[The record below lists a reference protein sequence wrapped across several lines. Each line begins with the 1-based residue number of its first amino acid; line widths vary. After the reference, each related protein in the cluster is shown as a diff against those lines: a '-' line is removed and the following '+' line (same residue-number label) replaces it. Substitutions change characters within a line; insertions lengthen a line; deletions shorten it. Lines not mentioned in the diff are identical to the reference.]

1 MMTARLTRWAGL
13 CAAVPLALA
22 LAACG
27 GGTDPVPP
35 PAAPPAPSSSTP
47 SVDPD
52 AAEKTAVLKAYEGM
66 SATELEMYATG
77 KLGVGFILSF
87 AHRG

>member
-1 MMTARLTRWAGL
+1 M
-13 CAAVPLALA
+13 
-22 LAACG
+22 
-27 GGTDPVPP
+27 
-35 PAAPPAPSSSTP
+35 
-47 SVDPD
+47 DPD